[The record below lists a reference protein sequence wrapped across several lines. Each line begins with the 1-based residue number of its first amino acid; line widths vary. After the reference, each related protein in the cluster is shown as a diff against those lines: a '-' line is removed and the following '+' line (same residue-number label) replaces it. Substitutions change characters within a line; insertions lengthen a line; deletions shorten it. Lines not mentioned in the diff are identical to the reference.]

1 MRYIH
6 QPHSPR
12 RLGDYLNDNL
22 SQSWTHFRAAVAFV
36 KRTGTR
42 HILNRL
48 STFSERGNVEIIA
61 GVDHR
66 GTSKEG
72 LRDLLHAAGPNGRV
86 ILFHNPLP
94 FTFHP
99 KLYLFKSADRAEVLI
114 GSGNLTEGGLYT
126 NYEST
131 VQLVFDLSNSEDADA
146 LRSIELDL
154 DHWSD
159 LSTGNALTLDAGLL
173 ERLTADGLVPPE
185 ALSATY
191 IQFPPPAGLPAST
204 PGNPIKD
211 LAYPPTPFLAR
222 GVPPP
227 PPVGMSNKRTS
238 RVPVPTDPP
247 QEEPPSP
254 DSDACTYTEFLI
266 TLQQTDVGGGQT
278 TSGTSRRSPEIFIPL
293 SARDACP
300 NFWDWPNGFA
310 LDDNKPNQRDRMGV
324 RMQMGTE
331 LIIVNM
337 MEWLPKRDLRIRSE
351 RLRSAGDVGDIL
363 RLQKTP
369 ENSSC
374 DYVVEVVSTA
384 DDRHAAYLALCNRSV
399 RNSRKRY
406 GYY

>member
-48 STFSERGNVEIIA
+48 SAFSERGDVEIIA

-72 LRDLLHAAGPNGRV
+72 LVDLLNATGPNGRV

-99 KLYLFKSADRAEVLI
+99 KLYLFKSADRAEALI

-146 LRSIELDL
+146 VRSIELDL

-159 LSTGNALTLDAGLL
+159 LATGNALTLDAELL

-191 IQFPPPAGLPAST
+191 IQVPPPVGPPASIAGS
-204 PGNPIKD
+204 PMKD
-211 LAYPPTPFLAR
+211 LASPPTPFIAR

-227 PPVGMSNKRTS
+227 PVASSNKRTA
-238 RVPVPTDPP
+238 RVPTATHPP
-247 QEEPPSP
+247 QVEPQSP
-254 DSDACTYTEFLI
+254 DSSPCTYTDFVI

-293 SARDACP
+293 TARDACP
-300 NFWDWPNGFA
+300 DFWDWPSAFA
-310 LDDNKPNQRDRMGV
+310 LDDNKPKQRDRMGV
-324 RMQMGTE
+324 RMKMGTE
-331 LIIVNM
+331 LITVNM
-337 MEWLPKRDLRIRSE
+337 MEWLPKKDLRIRSE
-351 RLRSAGDVGDIL
+351 RLRSAGNVGDIL
-363 RLQKTP
+363 RLQKAP
-369 ENSSC
+369 EDSGC
-374 DYVVEVVSTA
+374 DYIVEVVPTT
-384 DDRHAAYLALCNRSV
+384 DDRHAGYLALCNRSV